1 PGNQGR
7 GTGCP
12 NRRLQGR
19 PNQPAPDL
27 FGSHQRPGAKHIPS
41 NLYPSNNLL
50 NHPTPPSLLQTSTKE
65 TTMSSSNAQYTAL
78 ASSASAAASAI
89 AADPRFGYFQKLRQE
104 RLSQLRPLGDFFDK
118 NRISRPTSAQQIS
131 QRLRITNLFLLITI
145 IFVVGG
151 LQFISKQGS
160 EPLVFGG
167 TIITSAQMY
176 AGLIGLSIP
185 LLWIS
190 SAGSTVFWI
199 IGAAAVIIGGHAA
212 FLEPSIEGDF
222 TSGSVQV

>member
-1 PGNQGR
+1 
-7 GTGCP
+7 
-12 NRRLQGR
+12 
-19 PNQPAPDL
+19 
-27 FGSHQRPGAKHIPS
+27 
-41 NLYPSNNLL
+41 
-50 NHPTPPSLLQTSTKE
+50 
-65 TTMSSSNAQYTAL
+65 MSSSNAQYTAL

-131 QRLRITNLFLLITI
+131 QRLSRIGLARYVSLVVTYPLRKHWFAHVPPFVLACTVITSNTTKATTLITNLFLLITI
-145 IFVVGG
+145 IFAVGG

-222 TSGSVQV
+222 TSGPVQV